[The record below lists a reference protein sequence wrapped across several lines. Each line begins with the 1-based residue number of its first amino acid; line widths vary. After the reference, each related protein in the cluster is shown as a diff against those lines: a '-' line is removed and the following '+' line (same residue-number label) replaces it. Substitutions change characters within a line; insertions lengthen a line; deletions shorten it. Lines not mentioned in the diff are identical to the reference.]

1 MVCKWIAE
9 SRSIQNRFTD
19 SYISTLNQFKKFYF
33 IIFLDEGEFLPYG
46 DIIEKD
52 IIKLQEGSMNVIR
65 KPGLGFTLD
74 YDNVKK
80 ASELAQ
86 SIL

>member
-1 MVCKWIAE
+1 
-9 SRSIQNRFTD
+9 
-19 SYISTLNQFKKFYF
+19 
-33 IIFLDEGEFLPYG
+33 
-46 DIIEKD
+46 
-52 IIKLQEGSMNVIR
+52 MNVIR